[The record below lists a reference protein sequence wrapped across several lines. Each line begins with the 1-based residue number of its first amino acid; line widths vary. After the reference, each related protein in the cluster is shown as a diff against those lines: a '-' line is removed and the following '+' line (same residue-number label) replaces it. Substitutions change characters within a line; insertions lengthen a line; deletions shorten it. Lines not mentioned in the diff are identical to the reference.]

1 MYRKKPQGWLKHL
14 DFILIDQ
21 VLLQLAFVI
30 AFMLR
35 FDFDLSRLGELQN
48 YKVDM
53 IMLAVGAVV
62 DGILL
67 ESYKD
72 ILRRGYLIEFEK
84 TVRMILVDLLLL
96 TFGLYVMKTG
106 AALSRLMT
114 LYFSVLAL
122 CMIYLARCGRKYWLW
137 HHRFKDGYFVR
148 RLLIVADKDQAP
160 DVIRQ
165 VQENTYRDIQIKG
178 LIDSSGKTAVGNRIA
193 DVEVVTTLAKAAD
206 FMTTRWIDEVLVCTS
221 AADNPGVQDLL
232 DLCAEMGITVHRLLP
247 EPKEQFGTNV
257 IEKFCGFC
265 VMTESIRIVSTGQLV
280 AKRLIDIIGSIVG
293 LTFTGLFTII
303 IGPII
308 YFTDPGP
315 IFYSQVR
322 IGENG
327 RRFRIYK
334 FRSMYK
340 DADKRK
346 KELMAQNEMNGLMFK
361 MENDPRILGSGPDG
375 TRHGIGWFIRKTSID
390 EFPQFLNVFLG
401 QMSLVGTRP
410 PTEEEFQQ
418 YEAHHRARLAT
429 KPGITGLWQVSGR
442 SKITDF
448 EKVVELDTEYIN
460 TWTVR
465 EDIKILFKTVKAVFA
480 GDGAE

>member
-14 DFILIDQ
+14 DFIVTDQ
-21 VLLQLAFVI
+21 ILLQLAFVT
-30 AFMLR
+30 AFILR
-35 FDFDLSRLGELQN
+35 FDASRLANLKF
-48 YKVDM
+48 YSTDM
-53 IMLAVGAVV
+53 ILIAVGAVI
-62 DGILL
+62 DGILF

-84 TVRMILVDLLLL
+84 TVRMVVVDLLLL
-96 TFGLYVMKTG
+96 TFFLYVMKTG
-106 AALSRLMT
+106 ETLSRLMT
-114 LYFSVLAL
+114 LYFAICAL
-122 CMIYLARCGRKYWLW
+122 CYVYLARCLRKYWLW
-137 HHRFKDGYFVR
+137 HHRFPGGYSIR
-148 RLLIVADKDQAP
+148 QLLIVADADKAP
-160 DVIRQ
+160 EIIHR
-165 VQENTYRDIQIKG
+165 VQENIYRDIQISG
-178 LIDSSGKTAVGNRIA
+178 LIDTSGKAAVGDEIA
-193 DVEVVTTLAKAAD
+193 DAKVVTTLEKAGEY
-206 FMTTRWIDEVLVCTS
+206 MTTRWIDEVLVCTS
-221 AADNPGVQDLL
+221 PENNPAVQRLL
-232 DLCAEMGITVHRLLP
+232 DLCSEMGITVHIPLSA
-247 EPKEQFGTNV
+247 PKDNYETHT
-257 IEKFCGFC
+257 IEKFCGFR
-265 VMTESIRIVSTGQLV
+265 VITESIRIVSTGQLM
-280 AKRLIDIIGSIVG
+280 AKRAIDIIGSLVG
-293 LTFTGLFTII
+293 LAFTGIFTVIF
-303 IGPII
+303 GPII
-308 YFTDPGP
+308 FFTDPGP

-346 KELMAQNEMNGLMFK
+346 KELMEKNEMQGLMFK

-448 EKVVELDTEYIN
+448 EKVVELDMEYIN

-465 EDIKILFKTVKAVFA
+465 EDFKILLKTVKAVFA